1 MKINLIAALTAA
13 IVFQAP
19 AKDTEVRV
27 FVSNGVKAVMEELQP
42 QCERAIGHPL
52 VMQFGSTA
60 SLIRRIEAGETFDAA
75 FLTTEA
81 IDGLIREGK
90 LAAATRADVGR
101 AGIGVAVRKGA
112 PMPDIDTPEAMK
124 RTLLKMKSITYAKE
138 GASRVDIDKMMDR
151 LGIATD
157 VKSKTLL
164 PDASGRPQQSV
175 EEGQSELVMT
185 LIPEILPYHGIQ
197 LVGPLPSEFQKY
209 VTFAA
214 DAATKTNNAEAAKA
228 LIKFVTG
235 PAAAPTFKA
244 KGMEA
249 H

>member
-13 IVFQAP
+13 IAFQAP

-60 SLIRRIEAGETFDAA
+60 SLIRRIEAGETFDAV

-112 PMPDIDTPEAMK
+112 SMPDIDTPEAMK

-214 DAATKTNNAEAAKA
+214 GAATKTNNAEAAKA